1 MKRFTGYLR
10 ACVNP
15 NFSGLARVVI
25 QHHGSEKVTSCHC
38 EAGYGVR
45 QLVRAL
51 GVDGRLTQASGEKKA
66 DWVIDDDGLLHSV
79 RVHE

>member
-15 NFSGLARVVI
+15 MYSGLARVI
-25 QHHGSEKVTSCHC
+25 IHHCDSSKVTTCYC

-45 QLVRAL
+45 QLVAAL
-51 GVDGRLTQASGEKKA
+51 GEDGQLTQASGEKKA
-66 DWVIDDDGLLHSV
+66 RWVIDDMGVLQSV
-79 RVHE
+79 EVLE